1 MDPSVYNTLRLVSP
15 DPSDT
20 FIDFAIY
27 LLIGTGSFIFIAG
40 FLGCCGAL
48 RENKCMLGLVSKSK
62 YACWDKYVKAA
73 WLELVT

>member
-1 MDPSVYNTLRLVSP
+1 MDPSVYDTLRLVSP

-20 FIDFAIY
+20 FIEFAIY

-48 RENKCMLGLVSKSK
+48 RESKCMLGLVSNSK
-62 YACWDKYVKAA
+62 
-73 WLELVT
+73 